1 LIKDWLLILDFLKNR
16 IYNQTMSSFKEVLR
30 IGFVVGTDITTGT
43 VIGKF
48 VDSWFPL
55 SIEDANYK
63 TDAGTNYN
71 LIFKDIALTIAQST
85 ATVFLALAIRND
97 LLGENYIATDQTN
110 GNILFQSLFFGQTN
124 LWRRIDSIYDTLIT
138 DKVSN
143 MASTYKDGSKH

>member
-1 LIKDWLLILDFLKNR
+1 
-16 IYNQTMSSFKEVLR
+16 MSSFKEVLR